1 MHDEIIGV
9 VGIFGCEKEVR
20 DIANLLR
27 VYVSQHFAQYQM
39 IQRQKMET
47 EVRTQLLRS
56 LILGDEKQME
66 NVTQMCDVLNL
77 QLKFPLRLIL
87 AYTDTGET
95 SKGYVEELS
104 FKIQNLI
111 WKGILDRQKDV
122 FGLQKQ
128 GYVIL
133 LGDCGRDSTGKNR
146 LKRLLMEIQK
156 EWKWK
161 AAVGGICRNIAE
173 ISEGMKDVS
182 ILKNMR
188 GGEIQD
194 LEDHMCRTQYLLGRS
209 MAYGGDIVVRDM
221 KERLLEQE
229 GEKQAEQLLLTAKCY
244 YEENGSVVKASEKLH
259 LHKNTLLYR
268 MKRLYQIF
276 DMEQD
281 TAFVREF
288 YIRMLL
294 QYCLLNKI

>member
-1 MHDEIIGV
+1 
-9 VGIFGCEKEVR
+9 
-20 DIANLLR
+20 
-27 VYVSQHFAQYQM
+27 
-39 IQRQKMET
+39 
-47 EVRTQLLRS
+47 
-56 LILGDEKQME
+56 ME

-161 AAVGGICRNIAE
+161 AAVSGICRNIAE
-173 ISEGMKDVS
+173 IPEGMKDVS
-182 ILKNMR
+182 ILKNMK

-194 LEDHMCRTQYLLGRS
+194 LEDHMCRMQYLLGRS
-209 MAYGGDIVVRDM
+209 MAYGGDIVARDM

-244 YEENGSVVKASEKLH
+244 YEENGSVAKASEKLH